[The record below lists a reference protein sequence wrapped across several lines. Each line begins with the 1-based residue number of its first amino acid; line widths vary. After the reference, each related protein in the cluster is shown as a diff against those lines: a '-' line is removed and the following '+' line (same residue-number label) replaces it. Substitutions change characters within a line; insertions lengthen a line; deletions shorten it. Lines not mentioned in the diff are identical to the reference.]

1 MGLAQ
6 EPEIQASEVHPKG
19 GRDGLGWLCFVLHLV
34 LVAFAAFGWLMPW
47 RAGLIFYLCY
57 IPVMFLQWQFNAGSC
72 VLNNV
77 ETLIRFGRWR
87 NPRNREEGA
96 FLKTL
101 VEDITGFQPT
111 KRQMNGAIYCLI
123 SVFWFLGFGHLV
135 WQSQP

>member
-34 LVAFAAFGWLMPW
+34 LVAFAAFGWLMP
-47 RAGLIFYLCY
+47 YLCY

-111 KRQMNGAIYCLI
+111 KHQMNGAIYCLI